1 MDKQQLKQ
9 IIDRCHQRG
18 QRVAVH
24 FCSHVPEEVL
34 TAAGFAVIRLTHLE
48 DVADISPRALPGN
61 LCPVVK
67 ECYSI
72 CEDPV
77 LEDVDL
83 ILTESSC
90 DGKKK
95 MYELITPQEK
105 LWYYQVAQ
113 GSDRAYVAP
122 LIRSELGYLIRMLQ
136 DRFGAQVTEE
146 GLREAARQANAER
159 ESVMELM
166 ALQMAEPPAVWGA
179 QLYEAWR
186 TAQANPTCEERTA
199 AYRQQRERLASAEH
213 TVPADAKRI
222 LLTGCPLGGVYRK
235 VLQAVEENDGVVVCF
250 ENCELA
256 KSSVRHT
263 DTEAEDLVGA
273 LAECYRNTA
282 CAIMAPNDLR
292 FALLLR
298 LAKEYRVDGILDL
311 TLQTCHAYTVERD
324 KLSRFCRQ
332 HDLPYMA
339 VETSA
344 GDSDVGQL
352 KTRIAAFLEML

>member
-9 IIDRCHQRG
+9 TIDRCHQRG

-48 DVADISPRALPGN
+48 DVADISPQALPSN

-72 CEDPV
+72 CEDSA
-77 LEDVDL
+77 LQDVDL
-83 ILTESSC
+83 IITESSC

-113 GSDRAYVAP
+113 GSDREYVAP
-122 LIRSELGYLIRMLQ
+122 LIRSELHYMLRMLRE
-136 DRFGAQVTEE
+136 RFGISVSEE
-146 GLREAARQANAER
+146 QLREAARLANAER

-166 ALQMAEPPAVWGA
+166 ALQKSEPPAVWGA
-179 QLYEAWR
+179 QLYETWR
-186 TAQANPTCEERTA
+186 TAQANPTCKERTA
-199 AYRQQRERLASAEH
+199 AYRQQRERLASTEC

-222 LLTGCPLGGVYRK
+222 LLTGCPLGGVYHK
-235 VLQAVEENDGVVVCF
+235 VLEAVEENDGVVVCF

-256 KSSVRHT
+256 KSNIRHT
-263 DTEAEDLVGA
+263 DPDAGDIFDA

-292 FALLLR
+292 FNLLLR
-298 LAKEYRVDGILDL
+298 LAEEYRVDGILDL

-324 KLSRFCRQ
+324 KLSRFCRA
-332 HDLPYMA
+332 HDIPYMA
-339 VETSA
+339 VETS
-344 GDSDVGQL
+344 GSDSDTGQL
-352 KTRIAAFLEML
+352 KTRIAAFIEML

>member
-1 MDKQQLKQ
+1 MDKQQLKEL
-9 IIDRCHQRG
+9 IDQCHRRG

-34 TAAGFAVIRLTHLE
+34 AAAGFAVLRLTHLE
-48 DVADISPRALPGN
+48 DVADCSPRALPGN

-72 CEDPV
+72 CENPV

-83 ILTESSC
+83 IVTESSC

-95 MYELITPQEK
+95 MYELITPQDK

-113 GSDRAYVAP
+113 GSDREYVAP
-122 LIRSELGYLIRMLQ
+122 LIRSELSYLMRMLQ
-136 DRFGAQVTEE
+136 ERFGVQVTEE
-146 GLREAARQANAER
+146 GLRAAARQANAER
-159 ESVMELM
+159 ESVLELL
-166 ALQMAEPPAVWGA
+166 ALQKAEPPAVWGA
-179 QLYEAWR
+179 DFYAAWR
-186 TAQANPTCEERTA
+186 TAQANPTSEERTA
-199 AYRQQRERLASAEH
+199 AYRRQRERLAAAER

-235 VLQAVEENDGVVVCF
+235 VLPAVEENGGVVVCF
-250 ENCELA
+250 ETCELA
-256 KSSVRHT
+256 KSSVRQT
-263 DTEAEDLVGA
+263 DTEAEDITAA

-292 FALLLR
+292 FDLLLR
-298 LAKEYRVDGILDL
+298 LAEEYRVDGILDL

-324 KLSRFCRQ
+324 KLGRFCRR

-344 GDSDVGQL
+344 GDSDTGQL